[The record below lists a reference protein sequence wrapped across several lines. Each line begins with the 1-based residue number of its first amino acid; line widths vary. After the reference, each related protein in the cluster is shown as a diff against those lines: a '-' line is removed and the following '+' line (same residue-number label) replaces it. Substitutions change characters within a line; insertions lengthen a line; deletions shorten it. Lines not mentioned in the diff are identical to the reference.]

1 MKNILVTGGAG
12 FIGSH
17 FIKYLLNKYM
27 DYNVINLDCLTYA
40 GNLLNLKEVEDNPRY
55 FFIKGDIRNKATIVS
70 IFKEFKIQIIVNFA
84 AESHVDRSIVS
95 SDDFVSTNILGTHI
109 LLNVAKEYWSENQ
122 TVNNFDKD
130 VKFVQISTDEVYGSL
145 ADDGYFTEDT
155 PLSPNSPYSASKAS
169 ADLLVQS
176 YFRTYGMPVN
186 ITRCSNNY
194 GPNQYPEKLIP
205 LVIKLAYQNQFVPVY
220 GEGHQVREWIHVLD
234 HCSAIDEVIHSGK
247 VGEIYNI
254 GSEFEM
260 KNIDIVKLILNK
272 MNKPISL
279 IKHVDD
285 RLGHDYR
292 YAINNSK
299 IKRDLGWK
307 PSVSFDIGIDSTI
320 AKELEK
326 YS

>member
-17 FIKYLLNKYM
+17 FIKYLLNKYL

-40 GNLLNLKEVEDNPRY
+40 GNLLNLKEVEHNPRY
-55 FFIKGDIRNKATIVS
+55 FFIQGDIRNQETVVS
-70 IFKEFKIQIIVNFA
+70 IFKEFKIQIVVNFA

-109 LLNVAKEYWSENQ
+109 LLNVAKKYWSENQ
-122 TVNNFDKD
+122 TVNNFEKD
-130 VKFVQISTDEVYGSL
+130 AKFVQISTDEVYGSL

-176 YFRTYGMPVN
+176 FFKTYGMPIN

-205 LVIKLAYQNQFVPVY
+205 LVIKLAYQNQPVPVY

-234 HCSAIDEVIHSGK
+234 HCSAIDVVIHSGK
-247 VGEIYNI
+247 VGEVYNI

-260 KNIDIVKLILNK
+260 KNIDIVKIILNK
-272 MNKPISL
+272 MKKPVSL

-292 YAINNSK
+292 YAIDNSK
-299 IKRDLGWK
+299 IKRELGWK
-307 PSVSFDIGIDSTI
+307 PKIFFDTGIDSTI

-326 YS
+326 HS

>member
-17 FIKYLLNKYM
+17 FIKYLLNKYL

-55 FFIKGDIRNKATIVS
+55 FFIQGDIRNQETVVS
-70 IFKEFKIQIIVNFA
+70 IFKEFSIQIVVNFA

-109 LLNVAKEYWSENQ
+109 LLNVAKKYWSENQ
-122 TVNNFDKD
+122 LAMSFDKD

-145 ADDGYFTEDT
+145 ADEGYFTEDT

-176 YFRTYGMPVN
+176 FFKTYGMPVN

-205 LVIKLAYQNQFVPVY
+205 LVIKLAYQNQSVPVY

-234 HCSAIDEVIHSGK
+234 HCSAIDEVIHFGK
-247 VGEIYNI
+247 VGEVYNI

-272 MNKPISL
+272 MKKPVSL

-292 YAINNSK
+292 YAIDNSK
-299 IKRDLGWK
+299 IKRELGWNPK
-307 PSVSFDIGIDSTI
+307 IFFDTGIDATI

>member
-17 FIKYLLNKYM
+17 FIKYLLNKYL

-55 FFIKGDIRNKATIVS
+55 FFIQGDIRNQETVVG
-70 IFKEFKIQIIVNFA
+70 IFKEFKIQIVVNFA

-95 SDDFVSTNILGTHI
+95 SDDFVSTNILGTHV
-109 LLNVAKEYWSENQ
+109 LLNVAKKYWSENQ
-122 TVNNFDKD
+122 LAMSFDKD

-145 ADDGYFTEDT
+145 ADEGSFTEDT

-169 ADLLVQS
+169 ADLVVQS
-176 YFRTYGMPVN
+176 YFRTYGMPIN

-205 LVIKLAYQNQFVPVY
+205 LVIKLAYQNQSVPVY

-234 HCSAIDEVIHSGK
+234 HCSAIDVVIHSGK
-247 VGEIYNI
+247 VGEVYNI

-272 MNKPISL
+272 MKKPVSL

-292 YAINNSK
+292 YAIDNSK
-299 IKRDLGWK
+299 IKRELGWK
-307 PSVSFDIGIDSTI
+307 PKISFDTGIDSTI

-326 YS
+326 HS